1 MMKQAMNTNPV
12 LFSVEEAFMR
22 LGQAKGV
29 GCLLIF
35 NEREAIHVF
44 VEDGMVVSVVAGVKS
59 GEEALQHALSLEK
72 ASYRW
77 IPDAAPPERTD
88 RINIQEFVSKV
99 PKKSE
104 ERFGKTIKMPTFE
117 RKEKKL
123 DFQYFF
129 IPEETP
135 ESRLRVRKTSNV
147 VGREASCDLYIES
160 FQVSRRHCLLQI
172 TDRGLLVKDLDSTN
186 GTFVNGIPLTDGY
199 INDGDRLSLG
209 TYVMTL
215 RREKL

>member
-1 MMKQAMNTNPV
+1 
-12 LFSVEEAFMR
+12 MR

-104 ERFGKTIKMPTFE
+104 ERFGKTIRMTLPTFE

-123 DFQYFF
+123 DFALLFLYPGGDRPSPSSLKVKKSDQRGG
-129 IPEETP
+129 P
-135 ESRLRVRKTSNV
+135 RRNV
-147 VGREASCDLYIES
+147 VRSSTSKAAR
-160 FQVSRRHCLLQI
+160 SRAAIACSR
-172 TDRGLLVKDLDSTN
+172 
-186 GTFVNGIPLTDGY
+186 
-199 INDGDRLSLG
+199 
-209 TYVMTL
+209 
-215 RREKL
+215 